1 MAVKLGKMKGA
12 GPYYGKTL
20 DELNASI
27 GWSPEEERE
36 IERYC
41 EKIHKNISEEEM
53 TPMERFKATM
63 EGKERDRLLVET
75 FFHPSYAMRTLD
87 GFADAV
93 KSIDAYYYP
102 KLLVKSHL
110 ATTARYKMERMFL
123 GPISYGEELFGTD
136 SMFIENGNPVHEGD
150 LAIKTIEDL
159 EGLEAPDPTKHGMFA
174 QYLWFCQEVRRIF
187 DKYDLS
193 NKMPIEG
200 SFCEGPDGYACCH
213 MMGYN
218 QYLKYL
224 RKNPEFCKKAANLAS
239 DWLIKLGTAVTNLGK
254 VDYSYMCS
262 VVGMY
267 PIKGTEWIAGEYA
280 RIGKAVK
287 AAVKKPIVHAW
298 AFNGAIDWL
307 DELLKAG
314 ALGED
319 SFDGVMCTGDI
330 TDYNIANDFLQKNNL
345 YGCYAPSDKLLVSGP
360 MSKIEEE
367 IKGRCDA
374 AKKIHNNRCTIGLG
388 AIDYYTTPEHLDA
401 SIAAAMKYAK
411 I

>member
-1 MAVKLGKMKGA
+1 MAIKLGKMKGA
-12 GPYYGKTL
+12 GPYYGKSL
-20 DELNASI
+20 DELKVCLT
-27 GWSPEEERE
+27 WSPEEERE

-63 EGKERDRLLVET
+63 EGKERDRLVVET
-75 FFHPSYAMRTLD
+75 FYFPSYAVRTLD
-87 GFADAV
+87 GFANAI
-93 KSIDAYYYP
+93 KTIDAYFYP

-110 ATTARYKMERMFL
+110 ATTARYKMERMFCA
-123 GPISYGEELFGTD
+123 PISYGEELFGGD
-136 SMFIENGNPVHEGD
+136 SMFIENGNPVHDGE
-150 LAIKTIEDL
+150 LPIRTIEDL

-187 DKYDLS
+187 DKYELS
-193 NKMPIEG
+193 NVMPIEG
-200 SFCEGPDGYACCH
+200 SFCEGPDGFVAMH
-213 MMGYN
+213 MMGCN
-218 QYLKYL
+218 QFMKNL
-224 RKNPEFCKKAANLAS
+224 RKNQEFCKKATHLAS
-239 DWLIKLGTAVTNLGK
+239 DWLIKLGIAVTNLGK

-262 VVGMY
+262 DVGMY
-267 PIKGTEWIAGEYA
+267 PVKGSEWAAGEYA

-307 DELLKAG
+307 DEMLKAG
-314 ALGED
+314 ALGDD

-330 TDYNIANDFLQKNNL
+330 NDYNIVNDFLHKNNM
-345 YGCYAPSDKLLVSGP
+345 YGCYAPSDKLLLSGP
-360 MSKIEEE
+360 ISKIEEE

-374 AKKIHNNRCTIGLG
+374 AKKIPNNRCTIGLG
-388 AIDYYTTPEHLDA
+388 AIDYYTTPEHMDA
-401 SIAAAMKYAK
+401 SMAAAMKFAK

>member
-1 MAVKLGKMKGA
+1 MTIKLGKMKGA
-12 GPYYGKTL
+12 GPYYAKSL
-20 DELNASI
+20 DELNASLS
-27 GWSPEEERE
+27 WSPEEERE

-63 EGKERDRLLVET
+63 EGKERDRLVVET
-75 FFHPSYAMRTLD
+75 FFHPSYAMRALD

-110 ATTARYKMERMFL
+110 ATTARYKMERMFC
-123 GPISYGEELFGTD
+123 GPISYGEELFGCD
-136 SMFIENGNPVHEGD
+136 SMFIENGNPVHE
-150 LAIKTIEDL
+150 AEPPIKTIEDL

-174 QYLWFCQEVRRIF
+174 QYLWFCQEMRRIF
-187 DKYDLS
+187 DKYQLS
-193 NKMPIEG
+193 NIMPIEG
-200 SFCEGPDGYACCH
+200 SFCEGPDGFACAH
-213 MMGYN
+213 MTGYN
-218 QYLKYL
+218 QYLKFM
-224 RKNPEFCKKAANLAS
+224 RKNPELCKKASNLAS

-267 PIKGTEWIAGEYA
+267 PIKGSEWIAGEYA

-307 DELLKAG
+307 DEMLKAG
-314 ALGED
+314 ALGDD

-330 TDYNIANDFLQKNNL
+330 IDYNTVNDFLQNNNM

-367 IKGRCDA
+367 IKGRCDE
-374 AKKIHNNRCTIGLG
+374 AKKTPNNRCTIGLG

-401 SIAAAMKYAK
+401 SIAAAMKFAK